1 MAKYT
6 SKYPS
11 LGFYVN
17 GELKQFSNG
26 SYVTDDKDVVAV
38 LDGIID
44 AVKVDEPK
52 TEAKPAPQKASTK
65 RTASAK

>member
-17 GELKQFSNG
+17 GVLKQFSNG
-26 SYVTDDKDVVAV
+26 LYVTDDKDELAV
-38 LDGIID
+38 LDTIID
-44 AVKVDEPK
+44 AVKVEETKP
-52 TEAKPAPQKASTK
+52 EAKPTTKAPAK